1 MVLTKK
7 LEISKMKEKITICYK
22 KEVLVMTINNR
33 KFEIMLAERGLSMN
47 ELAKKANLSRQ
58 RVNVILNSKKI
69 TPVVAGKL
77 ARALDV
83 SVEEII
89 E

>member
-1 MVLTKK
+1 
-7 LEISKMKEKITICYK
+7 MKEKITICYK

>member
-1 MVLTKK
+1 
-7 LEISKMKEKITICYK
+7 
-22 KEVLVMTINNR
+22 MTIDNK
-33 KFEIMLAERGLSMN
+33 KFLVVLAERGLSMN

-77 ARALDV
+77 ARALNV

>member
-1 MVLTKK
+1 
-7 LEISKMKEKITICYK
+7 MKEKITICYK

-77 ARALDV
+77 ARALNV